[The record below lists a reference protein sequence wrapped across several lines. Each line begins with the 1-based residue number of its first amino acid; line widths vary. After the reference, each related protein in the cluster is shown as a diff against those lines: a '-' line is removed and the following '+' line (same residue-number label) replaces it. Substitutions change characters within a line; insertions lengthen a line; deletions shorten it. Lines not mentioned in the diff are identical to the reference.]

1 MGQNVDLRVL
11 RAEEFAPFRQR
22 NIARYAQEL
31 LFARAT
37 DTEEHALTEAQGALD
52 EMLPQGADTPRNY
65 LLAAESGGE
74 TVGELWCDTT
84 EPETVFINDFFVY
97 PACRGHGWG
106 KAMLRAVEE
115 LAAAQSFE
123 QVVTHVYHT
132 NRIALEMFEAAG
144 FTQVGPPK
152 GGNIFL
158 RKRYMR
164 SPFLVCA
171 LTLPAGLRS
180 SGRVRE
186 VRIFRT
192 PPRFLRIT
200 GRAAGCEN
208 LQRS

>member
-1 MGQNVDLRVL
+1 MGQSVDLRVL
-11 RAEEFAPFRQR
+11 TAEEFGPFRQR
-22 NIARYAQEL
+22 NISRYAQEL

-52 EMLPQGADTPRNY
+52 EM
-65 LLAAESGGE
+65 LAAESGGE

-106 KAMLRAVEE
+106 NAMLRAVEE

-132 NRIALEMFEAAG
+132 NRIALAMFESAG
-144 FTQVGPPK
+144 FTQIGPPK

-164 SPFLVCA
+164 SPFLA
-171 LTLPAGLRS
+171 
-180 SGRVRE
+180 
-186 VRIFRT
+186 
-192 PPRFLRIT
+192 
-200 GRAAGCEN
+200 
-208 LQRS
+208 

>member
-1 MGQNVDLRVL
+1 MGQSVDLRVL
-11 RAEEFAPFRQR
+11 TAEEFGPFRQR

-52 EMLPQGADTPRNY
+52 EMLPQGAETPRNY

-106 KAMLRAVEE
+106 NAMLRAVEE

-123 QVVTHVYHT
+123 QIVTHVYHT
-132 NRIALEMFEAAG
+132 NRIALAMFESAG
-144 FTQVGPPK
+144 FTQIGPPK

-164 SPFLVCA
+164 SPFLAYVIKKPPHC
-171 LTLPAGLRS
+171 LRS
-180 SGRVRE
+180 VEVFYKVRQYLFSKK
-186 VRIFRT
+186 I
-192 PPRFLRIT
+192 
-200 GRAAGCEN
+200 N
-208 LQRS
+208 KK

>member
-11 RAEEFAPFRQR
+11 RAEEFASFRQR

-37 DTEEHALTEAQGALD
+37 DTQEHALTAAQGALD

-97 PACRGHGWG
+97 PACRRHGWG
-106 KAMLRAVEE
+106 KAMLHAVEE

-158 RKRYMR
+158 RRRYLR
-164 SPFLVCA
+164 SPFLV
-171 LTLPAGLRS
+171 
-180 SGRVRE
+180 
-186 VRIFRT
+186 
-192 PPRFLRIT
+192 
-200 GRAAGCEN
+200 
-208 LQRS
+208 

>member
-11 RAEEFAPFRQR
+11 RAEEFASFRQR

-37 DTEEHALTEAQGALD
+37 DTQEHALTEAQGALD
-52 EMLPQGADTPRNY
+52 EMLPQGTDTPRNY

-84 EPETVFINDFFVY
+84 EPETVF
-97 PACRGHGWG
+97 
-106 KAMLRAVEE
+106 
-115 LAAAQSFE
+115 
-123 QVVTHVYHT
+123 VTHVYHT

-158 RKRYMR
+158 RKRYLR
-164 SPFLVCA
+164 SPFLV
-171 LTLPAGLRS
+171 
-180 SGRVRE
+180 
-186 VRIFRT
+186 
-192 PPRFLRIT
+192 
-200 GRAAGCEN
+200 
-208 LQRS
+208 

>member
-1 MGQNVDLRVL
+1 
-11 RAEEFAPFRQR
+11 
-22 NIARYAQEL
+22 
-31 LFARAT
+31 
-37 DTEEHALTEAQGALD
+37 
-52 EMLPQGADTPRNY
+52 MLPQGAETPRNY

-106 KAMLRAVEE
+106 NAMLRAVEE

-132 NRIALEMFEAAG
+132 NRIALAMFESAG
-144 FTQVGPPK
+144 FTQIGPPK

-164 SPFLVCA
+164 SPFLA
-171 LTLPAGLRS
+171 
-180 SGRVRE
+180 
-186 VRIFRT
+186 
-192 PPRFLRIT
+192 
-200 GRAAGCEN
+200 
-208 LQRS
+208 

>member
-1 MGQNVDLRVL
+1 MTSMLY
-11 RAEEFAPFRQR
+11 PFHRKFSVGSGERKGSVIVRHSDPVIDQSSSHR
-22 NIARYAQEL
+22 LSACG
-31 LFARAT
+31 
-37 DTEEHALTEAQGALD
+37 QGA
-52 EMLPQGADTPRNY
+52 ETPRNY

-106 KAMLRAVEE
+106 NAMLRAVEE

-132 NRIALEMFEAAG
+132 NRIALAMFESAG
-144 FTQVGPPK
+144 FTQIGPPK

-164 SPFLVCA
+164 SPFLA
-171 LTLPAGLRS
+171 
-180 SGRVRE
+180 
-186 VRIFRT
+186 
-192 PPRFLRIT
+192 
-200 GRAAGCEN
+200 
-208 LQRS
+208 

>member
-1 MGQNVDLRVL
+1 MGQSVDLRVL
-11 RAEEFAPFRQR
+11 TAEEFGPFRQR

-52 EMLPQGADTPRNY
+52 EMLPQGAETPRNY

-106 KAMLRAVEE
+106 NAMLRAVEE

-132 NRIALEMFEAAG
+132 NRIALAMLVSMACAVV
-144 FTQVGPPK
+144 TYLVAVVKTHAITLADLQLIPK
-152 GGNIFL
+152 GEKLAKVLHI
-158 RKRYMR
+158 R
-164 SPFLVCA
+164 
-171 LTLPAGLRS
+171 
-180 SGRVRE
+180 
-186 VRIFRT
+186 
-192 PPRFLRIT
+192 
-200 GRAAGCEN
+200 
-208 LQRS
+208 

>member
-1 MGQNVDLRVL
+1 
-11 RAEEFAPFRQR
+11 
-22 NIARYAQEL
+22 
-31 LFARAT
+31 
-37 DTEEHALTEAQGALD
+37 
-52 EMLPQGADTPRNY
+52 MLPQGTDTPRNY

-115 LAAAQSFE
+115 LAAEQSFE

-164 SPFLVCA
+164 SPFLV
-171 LTLPAGLRS
+171 
-180 SGRVRE
+180 
-186 VRIFRT
+186 
-192 PPRFLRIT
+192 
-200 GRAAGCEN
+200 
-208 LQRS
+208 

>member
-1 MGQNVDLRVL
+1 MRQNVDLRVL
-11 RAEEFAPFRQR
+11 RAEEFASFRQR

-37 DTEEHALTEAQGALD
+37 DTEEHALTEA
-52 EMLPQGADTPRNY
+52 QGADTPRNY

-158 RKRYMR
+158 RKRYLR
-164 SPFLVCA
+164 SPFLV
-171 LTLPAGLRS
+171 
-180 SGRVRE
+180 
-186 VRIFRT
+186 
-192 PPRFLRIT
+192 
-200 GRAAGCEN
+200 
-208 LQRS
+208 

>member
-1 MGQNVDLRVL
+1 MGQSVDLRVL
-11 RAEEFAPFRQR
+11 TAEEFGPFRQR

-52 EMLPQGADTPRNY
+52 EMLPQ
-65 LLAAESGGE
+65 
-74 TVGELWCDTT
+74 DTT

-106 KAMLRAVEE
+106 NAMLRAVEE

-132 NRIALEMFEAAG
+132 NRIALAMFESAG
-144 FTQVGPPK
+144 FTQIGPPK

-164 SPFLVCA
+164 SPFLA
-171 LTLPAGLRS
+171 
-180 SGRVRE
+180 
-186 VRIFRT
+186 
-192 PPRFLRIT
+192 
-200 GRAAGCEN
+200 
-208 LQRS
+208 

>member
-1 MGQNVDLRVL
+1 MGQSVDLRVL
-11 RAEEFAPFRQR
+11 TAEEFEPFRQR

-52 EMLPQGADTPRNY
+52 EMLPQGAETPRNY

-74 TVGELWCDTT
+74 TVGELWC
-84 EPETVFINDFFVY
+84 
-97 PACRGHGWG
+97 ACRGHGWG
-106 KAMLRAVEE
+106 NAMLRAVEE

-132 NRIALEMFEAAG
+132 NRIALAMFESAG
-144 FTQVGPPK
+144 FTQIGPPK

-164 SPFLVCA
+164 LPFLA
-171 LTLPAGLRS
+171 
-180 SGRVRE
+180 
-186 VRIFRT
+186 
-192 PPRFLRIT
+192 
-200 GRAAGCEN
+200 
-208 LQRS
+208 

>member
-11 RAEEFAPFRQR
+11 RAEEFASFRQR

-31 LFARAT
+31 LFA
-37 DTEEHALTEAQGALD
+37 
-52 EMLPQGADTPRNY
+52 
-65 LLAAESGGE
+65 
-74 TVGELWCDTT
+74 VGELWCDTT

-97 PACRGHGWG
+97 PACRRHGWG

-158 RKRYMR
+158 RKRYLR
-164 SPFLVCA
+164 SPFLV
-171 LTLPAGLRS
+171 
-180 SGRVRE
+180 
-186 VRIFRT
+186 
-192 PPRFLRIT
+192 
-200 GRAAGCEN
+200 
-208 LQRS
+208 

>member
-1 MGQNVDLRVL
+1 MGQSVDLRVL
-11 RAEEFAPFRQR
+11 TAEEFGPFRQR

-65 LLAAESGGE
+65 LLAAQSGGE

-106 KAMLRAVEE
+106 NAMLRAVEE

-132 NRIALEMFEAAG
+132 NRIALAMFESAG
-144 FTQVGPPK
+144 FTQIGPPK

-158 RKRYMR
+158 AQAVYALAVSGIMGKGPPTALLRQHGGGV
-164 SPFLVCA
+164 PF
-171 LTLPAGLRS
+171 
-180 SGRVRE
+180 
-186 VRIFRT
+186 
-192 PPRFLRIT
+192 
-200 GRAAGCEN
+200 
-208 LQRS
+208 